1 MLSNYQKLPRYISTF
16 SPMGILKEF
25 SNLFTIKEYSYIT
38 IFFRIEN
45 HNQDFF
51 YRFR

>member
-1 MLSNYQKLPRYISTF
+1 MLSNYQKIPGYISVF
-16 SPMGILKEF
+16 SPITILKEF
-25 SNLFTIKEYSYIT
+25 SNLFTIKEYSYIA

-45 HNQDFF
+45 HNEDFS